1 MMMMMVIMLMFD
13 TMSWSMMR
21 LEVEASDNR
30 HDYDDFF
37 ANDDII
43 IMMIIMMLVTKMKN
57 MVI

>member
-1 MMMMMVIMLMFD
+1 MMVIMLMFD
-13 TMSWSMMR
+13 TTMR

-43 IMMIIMMLVTKMKN
+43 IMMIIMMLVTKMKK